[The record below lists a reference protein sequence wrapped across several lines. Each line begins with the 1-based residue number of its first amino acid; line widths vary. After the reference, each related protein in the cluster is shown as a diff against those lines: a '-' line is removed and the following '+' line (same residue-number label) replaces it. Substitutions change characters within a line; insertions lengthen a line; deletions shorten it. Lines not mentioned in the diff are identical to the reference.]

1 MEDEMPGVRGDG
13 ARRLRARLALRVAG
27 DDAGRERIVLRWAP
41 AELGHA
47 RVLRGG

>member
-1 MEDEMPGVRGDG
+1 MEVEMGVRGDG
-13 ARRLRARLALRVAG
+13 ARRLKARWAVRAAS
-27 DDAGRERIVLRWAP
+27 DDAGRERIVVRWAL